1 MFYKIVR
8 AIIFVILNILFRI
21 KVHHKENSLNNDGE
35 PLVLCANHS
44 SWFDPFVVAITF
56 KDEISYMAKKELF
69 ENSILRFFLTRIK
82 AFPVDRDGNSLT
94 ALKNSLK
101 ILKNNKTLGIFPEGT
116 RVKGFS
122 ESSVKGGIGM
132 LVVRSKA
139 TVLPVYIESK
149 YKLFGRV
156 DIYYGERFD
165 YNHLEKGS
173 LDSKQYTDISID
185 IMRRIYA
192 VKNVF
197 MDGKNGNN

>member
-1 MFYKIVR
+1 MFYKFIRVI
-8 AIIFVILNILFRI
+8 AIIILKILFRI
-21 KVHHKENSLNNDGE
+21 KVHYKENSLINEEE

-69 ENSILRFFLTRIK
+69 ENSILRFLLTRIK
-82 AFPVDRDGNSLT
+82 VFPVDREGNSLT

-101 ILKNNKTLGIFPEGT
+101 ILKNNNTLGIFPEGT
-116 RVKGFS
+116 RVKGFN
-122 ESSVKGGIGM
+122 ESAVKGGIGM

-139 TVLPVYIESK
+139 TVLPVYIDSK

-156 DIYYGERFD
+156 DIYYGDKYD
-165 YNHLEKGS
+165 YNHMDKTT

-185 IMRRIYA
+185 IMKRIYNL
-192 VKNVF
+192 KNVF